1 MIWIPKEAIVP
12 FFVRIPPAE
21 ELVLTRES
29 IEKNQVLVYLAAI
42 LCGLLIGSA
51 FPDGV
56 AAWEAALWPLLG
68 VLLYT
73 TFTQVPLAHLREAF
87 AESRFLAAAVL
98 GNFVALPFAAWGL
111 AALAPGDPAVRLG
124 VLLVLLVPCTD
135 WFITFTHLG
144 GGETRRAMAF
154 APVSLFL
161 QFLLLPVYLLFLYGE
176 GIGVALLRREMLL
189 AFGGLIATPLAAA
202 FLTEKWA
209 EGRPGSSRLLA
220 RLAWLPVPLLAAVV
234 FLIAATQ
241 VGLVLGSAPLLG
253 RLLAIFAAFLLIAA
267 ALARLLAT
275 LFLLPTAQGRALAF
289 SFGTRNS
296 FVVLP
301 LALALPASFEVTV
314 VVVVFQSLVE
324 LFGMAAYLW
333 AVPQRLFPAV

>member
-1 MIWIPKEAIVP
+1 M
-12 FFVRIPPAE
+12 
-21 ELVLTRES
+21 
-29 IEKNQVLVYLAAI
+29 YLAAI
-42 LCGLLIGSA
+42 FCGLFIGSA

-73 TFTQVPLAHLREAF
+73 TFTQVPLGHLREAF
-87 AESRFLAAAVL
+87 AEPRFLAAAVL
-98 GNFVALPFAAWGL
+98 GNFAVLPLAAWGL

-144 GGETRRAMAF
+144 GGDAKRALAF
-154 APVSLFL
+154 APVSLLL
-161 QFLLLPVYLLFLYGE
+161 QFLLLPVYLVLFYGE
-176 GIGVALLRREMLL
+176 GVGVALVRREMLL
-189 AFGGLIATPLAAA
+189 AFGGLIATPLLGAY
-202 FLTEKWA
+202 LTEKWA
-209 EGRPGSSRLLA
+209 EGRPGRAALLS
-220 RLAWLPVPLLAAVV
+220 RLAWFPVPLLAAVV

-253 RLLAIFAAFLLIAA
+253 LLLAIFAAFLLVAA
-267 ALARLLAT
+267 ALARLLAR
-275 LFLLPTAQGRALAF
+275 LFRLPTAQGRVLAF

-333 AVPQRLFPAV
+333 LVPRWLFPPSA